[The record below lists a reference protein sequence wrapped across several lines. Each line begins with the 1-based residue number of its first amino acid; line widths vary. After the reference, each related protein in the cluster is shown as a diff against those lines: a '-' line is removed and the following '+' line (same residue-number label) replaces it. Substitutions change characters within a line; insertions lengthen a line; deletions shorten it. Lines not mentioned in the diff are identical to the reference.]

1 VPFSELVS
9 HQLLVGTPV
18 TVFPAAASPAVAAT
32 RRNDTLLDALTITAM
47 LDAPG
52 VLAFA
57 GCAMNAMSSKWAPT
71 ARLSTSSAYPVAVGA
86 TVAKVPEYDQGPV
99 PLSGD
104 PASAAPPSPTV
115 GHSSPP

>member
-1 VPFSELVS
+1 VPFKFVV
-9 HQLLVGTPV
+9 HQLLAGGCV
-18 TVFPAAASPAVAAT
+18 TVLPAVASPAVAAT
-32 RRNDTLLDALTITAM
+32 RSNDTPLDALTITAM

-57 GCAMNAMSSKWAPT
+57 GCAMNAMSSKCAPVV
-71 ARLSTSSAYPVAVGA
+71 RLSMSRAYPVAVGA
-86 TVAKVPEYDQGPV
+86 TVAAVPEYDQGPV

-104 PASAAPPSPTV
+104 PASATPPSPTV